1 MFSKGKS
8 AKSPLFNGPDM
19 SSTSNKSK
27 LFAKDFARKSN
38 LDDSGISLHFFLTR
52 TDLKLHNKSVT
63 QQLVKKVIINLGLSK
78 ASGPNCI
85 PKVVLKNYEPELSYI
100 LAELWKNLPFQ
111 IVKRFFFL
119 VTLFR
124 VEFYY
129 L

>member
-1 MFSKGKS
+1 
-8 AKSPLFNGPDM
+8 M

-38 LDDSGISLHFFLTR
+38 LDDSGISLYFFLTR

-63 QQLVKKVIINLGLSK
+63 HQLVKKVIINLGLSK

-100 LAELWKNLPFQ
+100 LAEL
-111 IVKRFFFL
+111 
-119 VTLFR
+119 
-124 VEFYY
+124 
-129 L
+129 

>member
-1 MFSKGKS
+1 
-8 AKSPLFNGPDM
+8 M

-38 LDDSGISLHFFLTR
+38 LDDSGISLYFFLTR

-63 QQLVKKVIINLGLSK
+63 HQLVKKVIINLGLSK

-85 PKVVLKNYEPELSYI
+85 SKVVLKNYEPELSYI

-124 VEFYY
+124 VEFYH